1 MGLFRGKKDK
11 VVDFSENYHA
21 ARKFAQR
28 SQQSSQNTS
37 SNNSSDSY
45 PDMGFLGSVGSS
57 ANSTT
62 ENFAWDNEPA
72 QPSSSQGTVGEFSER
87 KQKMAKRLLDMTNK
101 IEDLSNQIYHL
112 MQRVELLEKKNKVN
126 YN

>member
-1 MGLFRGKKDK
+1 MGIFGGKKSK

-37 SNNSSDSY
+37 SDSY
-45 PDMGFLGSVGSS
+45 PDMGFLGSVASSS
-57 ANSTT
+57 ASNATT
-62 ENFAWDNEPA
+62 DNFAWDNEPS
-72 QPSSSQGTVGEFSER
+72 QPSTSETVGDYSEK
-87 KQKMAKRLLDMTNK
+87 KQKLAKRLLDMTNK

-112 MQRVELLEKKNKVN
+112 MQRVELLEKKSKLS